1 MSDARGREITVTASI
16 ATSGGS
22 DSESA
27 NPSGKRKA
35 VLRPTDGTLDL
46 LTRWQEGDQVMLYVK
61 QDGKVYTLDPVPVR
75 NISADGKSC
84 SLVFKLPSAVD
95 AEKAYTLYGLYG
107 IEGMVADTEVLAK
120 SQLTRKSWADGKAMP
135 SPMWFQAAGGPM
147 SLQAH
152 FQHLGTYEVLH
163 VKNTSGK
170 PITFQQ
176 WGFDVD
182 VPWYKYEEST
192 PLREDYDPSQYV
204 TEPGD
209 VESDVVTI
217 DNGKT
222 VPILSWYMPSGGNV
236 SNAHLQASVDG
247 RQVTSA
253 NTKSSTVK
261 IQRGRAYH
269 MYATW
274 DGSELSFDDGEI
286 DELKGKFIKVEPST
300 IDMGDIPVGTSKK
313 AQFTVSNIGTE
324 SLAFKVPSNT
334 SYISIPDGGVE
345 FTLHA
350 GDEKSFDIYCAP
362 FTVNYGF
369 GSRIYIETDAENGE
383 QYIDV
388 FGTAVPSDD
397 GSSFVS
403 CPDGNHPHLID
414 LGLPSG
420 IKWACCNVGASMPDG
435 KGGYYAW
442 GEISEKDNYTWDSY
456 RWSGDN
462 QYSMT
467 KYCYDSHYG
476 IVDNKTYLDP
486 SDDVAYMIWGSNW
499 RMPSKEEQDE
509 LRENCD
515 WEWVNYN
522 GINGMRVKSRVNGK
536 CIFLPA
542 AGYKRNSSTSYLNE
556 YGYYQSASLD
566 LTNSDDSYYF
576 YFNSSGHYWQDFSTV
591 VGRDVGFSVR
601 PVSDTSSP
609 LTPGEAIDLGLPSGT
624 KWASCNVGASSPEEY
639 GGYYAWGETEE
650 KEVYD
655 LSTYKW
661 CNGSYY
667 SMTKYCTSTSYGT
680 VDGKT
685 TLDPEDDVAHVKWG
699 GNWHMPTS
707 AEKHELYD
715 NCSSEWTTLNGVYG
729 RKFTGPNGN
738 SIFLPAAGSRRR
750 DKLYYLGS
758 EGYYWSSSLYVSE
771 SQSANDLD
779 FDSDSRDIVDKSFCS
794 DRSNGLTVRPVLSN

>member
-1 MSDARGREITVTASI
+1 MLCGLLLLIVASACTEEIMSDARGREITVTASI

-120 SQLTRKSWADGKAMP
+120 SQLTRKPWADGKAMP

-170 PITFQQ
+170 AITFQQ

-236 SNAHLQASVDG
+236 SNARLQASVDG

-274 DGSELSFDDGEI
+274 DGSELRFDDGEI
-286 DELKGKFIKVEPST
+286 DTPPDDPVE
-300 IDMGDIPVGTSKK
+300 
-313 AQFTVSNIGTE
+313 TE
-324 SLAFKVPSNT
+324 T
-334 SYISIPDGGVE
+334 
-345 FTLHA
+345 
-350 GDEKSFDIYCAP
+350 
-362 FTVNYGF
+362 FTVNGVSF
-369 GSRIYIETDAENGE
+369 NMVAVEGGTFWMGASDDDGEASSRERPRHEVTLSSFAIGQTEVTQALW
-383 QYIDV
+383 
-388 FGTAVPSDD
+388 TAVMGGNPSSYQGSDHPVEQVSWDD
-397 GSSFVS
+397 CQEFISRLNTLTGRTFRLPTEAEWEYAARGGQNSHGYKYAGSNDIEEVAWYENNAYYVEVRGTR
-403 CPDGNHPHLID
+403 PIAQMKANE
-414 LGLPSG
+414 LGLYDMSG
-420 IKWACCNVGASMPDG
+420 NVYEWCQDWYNSNYYSNSPAVNPCNT
-435 KGGYYAW
+435 
-442 GEISEKDNYTWDSY
+442 SEASY
-456 RWSGDN
+456 RMRRGGGW
-462 QYSMT
+462 YSEAE
-467 KYCYDSHYG
+467 YC
-476 IVDNKTYLDP
+476 
-486 SDDVAYMIWGSNW
+486 
-499 RMPSKEEQDE
+499 R
-509 LRENCD
+509 
-515 WEWVNYN
+515 
-522 GINGMRVKSRVNGK
+522 
-536 CIFLPA
+536 
-542 AGYKRNSSTSYLNE
+542 
-556 YGYYQSASLD
+556 
-566 LTNSDDSYYF
+566 
-576 YFNSSGHYWQDFSTV
+576 
-591 VGRDVGFSVR
+591 
-601 PVSDTSSP
+601 VSDRSFSNPDYRNNNIGLRLALGDTGHSSP

-624 KWASCNVGASSPEEY
+624 LWASCNVGANSPEEY

-650 KEVYD
+650 KEYYD
-655 LSTYKW
+655 WSTYKW
-661 CNGSYY
+661 MNEGQSSSWQINKYTIADRQESGCWY
-667 SMTKYCTSTSYGT
+667 SDGT
-680 VDGKT
+680 FIGDGKT
-685 TLDPEDDVAHVKWG
+685 TLDPEDDVAHVRWG
-699 GNWHMPTS
+699 GNWRMPTR
-707 AEKHELYD
+707 EEMQELID
-715 NCSSEWTTLNGVYG
+715 NCSSEWTTLNGVNG

-738 SIFLPAAGSRRR
+738 SIFLPAAGYRGRGGLSN
-750 DKLYYLGS
+750 LGS
-758 EGYYWSSSLYVSE
+758 YGYYWSSSLRKSF
-771 SQSANDLD
+771 SNDARELM
-779 FDSDSRDIVDKSFCS
+779 FDSSEVRLDYLQNLGRYYGQS
-794 DRSNGLTVRPVLSN
+794 VRPVLSN

>member
-1 MSDARGREITVTASI
+1 MLCGLFLLIVASACTEEIMSDARGREITVTASI

-152 FQHLGTYEVLH
+152 FLHLGTYEVLH

-182 VPWYKYEEST
+182 VPWYKYEERT

-236 SNAHLQASVDG
+236 SNARLLASVDG

-286 DELKGKFIKVEPST
+286 VTPPDYPVE
-300 IDMGDIPVGTSKK
+300 
-313 AQFTVSNIGTE
+313 TE
-324 SLAFKVPSNT
+324 T
-334 SYISIPDGGVE
+334 
-345 FTLHA
+345 
-350 GDEKSFDIYCAP
+350 
-362 FTVNYGF
+362 FTVNGVSFTMVAVEGGTFWMGAADDDGEADSDERPRHEVTLSSYAIGQTEVTQALWQAVM
-369 GSRIYIETDAENGE
+369 GSN
-383 QYIDV
+383 
-388 FGTAVPSDD
+388 PSDFQGAD
-397 GSSFVS
+397 HPVEKVSWNDCQEFITKLNALTGRTFRLPTEAEWEYAARGGQNSHGYKYAGSNDIEEVAWYENNAYYVEVRGTR
-403 CPDGNHPHLID
+403 PIAQMKANE
-414 LGLPSG
+414 LGLYDMSG
-420 IKWACCNVGASMPDG
+420 NVYEWCQDWYNSNYYSNSPAVNPCNT
-435 KGGYYAW
+435 
-442 GEISEKDNYTWDSY
+442 SEASY
-456 RWSGDN
+456 RMRRGGGW
-462 QYSMT
+462 YSET
-467 KYCYDSHYG
+467 EYC
-476 IVDNKTYLDP
+476 
-486 SDDVAYMIWGSNW
+486 
-499 RMPSKEEQDE
+499 R
-509 LRENCD
+509 
-515 WEWVNYN
+515 
-522 GINGMRVKSRVNGK
+522 
-536 CIFLPA
+536 
-542 AGYKRNSSTSYLNE
+542 
-556 YGYYQSASLD
+556 
-566 LTNSDDSYYF
+566 
-576 YFNSSGHYWQDFSTV
+576 
-591 VGRDVGFSVR
+591 
-601 PVSDTSSP
+601 VSDRSFSNPDYRNNNIGLRLALGDTGHSSP

-650 KEVYD
+650 KESYNW
-655 LSTYKW
+655 STYKW
-661 CNGSYY
+661 MNEGQS
-667 SMTKYCTSTSYGT
+667 SWSQINKYTFADGQTSACWYRDGT
-680 VDGKT
+680 FIGDGKT

-699 GNWHMPTS
+699 GNWRMPTR
-707 AEKHELYD
+707 EQIDELIS
-715 NCSSEWTTLNGVYG
+715 NCSSEWTTLNGVNG
-729 RKFTGPNGN
+729 WKFTGPNGN
-738 SIFLPAAGSRRR
+738 SIFLPAADFR
-750 DKLYYLGS
+750 DDQSWVYPDL
-758 EGYYWSSSLYVSE
+758 EGGYWSSSLDAEYSYWACDLHFYMGDVSCV
-771 SQSANDLD
+771 AY
-779 FDSDSRDIVDKSFCS
+779 SRFSGHS
-794 DRSNGLTVRPVLSN
+794 VRPVRVQN

>member
-1 MSDARGREITVTASI
+1 MLCGLLLMIVASACTEEIMSDARGREITVTASI

-35 VLRPTDGTLDL
+35 VLRPTGGTLDL

-236 SNAHLQASVDG
+236 SNARLQASVDG
-247 RQVTSA
+247 KQVTSA

-274 DGSELSFDDGEI
+274 DGSELSFDDGEATTL
-286 DELKGKFIKVEPST
+286 ELSATMLSVAVGQRGEVSVTSGSGSYAAVSSSTGIASVEVSGST
-300 IDMGDIPVGTSKK
+300 IYVTGVAQGT
-313 AQFTVSNIGTE
+313 ATVTVKDNATQERAEIAVTVTE
-324 SLAFKVPSNT
+324 ST
-334 SYISIPDGGVE
+334 
-345 FTLHA
+345 
-350 GDEKSFDIYCAP
+350 
-362 FTVNYGF
+362 
-369 GSRIYIETDAENGE
+369 
-383 QYIDV
+383 
-388 FGTAVPSDD
+388 
-397 GSSFVS
+397 
-403 CPDGNHPHLID
+403 
-414 LGLPSG
+414 
-420 IKWACCNVGASMPDG
+420 
-435 KGGYYAW
+435 
-442 GEISEKDNYTWDSY
+442 
-456 RWSGDN
+456 
-462 QYSMT
+462 
-467 KYCYDSHYG
+467 
-476 IVDNKTYLDP
+476 
-486 SDDVAYMIWGSNW
+486 
-499 RMPSKEEQDE
+499 
-509 LRENCD
+509 
-515 WEWVNYN
+515 
-522 GINGMRVKSRVNGK
+522 
-536 CIFLPA
+536 
-542 AGYKRNSSTSYLNE
+542 
-556 YGYYQSASLD
+556 
-566 LTNSDDSYYF
+566 
-576 YFNSSGHYWQDFSTV
+576 
-591 VGRDVGFSVR
+591 
-601 PVSDTSSP
+601 
-609 LTPGEAIDLGLPSGT
+609 LTPGDAIDLGLPSGT
-624 KWASCNVGASSPEEY
+624 LWASCNVGANSPEEY

-650 KEVYD
+650 KEYYD
-655 LSTYKW
+655 WSTYKW
-661 CNGSYY
+661 YNVSYG

-685 TLDPEDDVAHVKWG
+685 TLDPEDDVAYVKWG
-699 GNWHMPTS
+699 GDWRMPTR
-707 AEKHELYD
+707 EQIDELIN
-715 NCSSEWTTLNGVYG
+715 NCSSEWTSLNGVNG
-729 RKFTGPNGN
+729 CKFTGPNGN
-738 SIFLPAAGSRRR
+738 SIFLPTAGSRLEGE
-750 DKLYYLGS
+750 LYGLQGD
-758 EGYYWSSSLYVSE
+758 GDYWSSSLDE
-771 SQSANDLD
+771 SYSYGACVLD
-779 FDSDSRDIVDKSFCS
+779 IGSSNVDKYN
-794 DRSNGLTVRPVLSN
+794 DYRYVGQTVRPVLSN